1 MVLIKILGAIDV
13 VAGIIFLMLIF
24 GMNAP
29 FQILLFFAGLLLLK
43 GMFIITGDVLSL
55 IDLAS
60 SLLFFISIFFSLPA
74 LLLWIPAFILFAK
87 GFVSFI

>member
-13 VAGIIFLMLIF
+13 VAGIILLMLIF
-24 GMNAP
+24 DMNAP
-29 FQILLFFAGLLLLK
+29 FQILLFCAGLLLLK